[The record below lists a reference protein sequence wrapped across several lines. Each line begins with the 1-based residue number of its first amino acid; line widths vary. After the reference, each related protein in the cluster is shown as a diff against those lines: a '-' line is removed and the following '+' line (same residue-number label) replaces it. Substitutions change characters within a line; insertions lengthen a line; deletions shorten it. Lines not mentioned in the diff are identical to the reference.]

1 MNDETMLID
10 REEYAPPGAD
20 DIFAKLPG
28 RVRDIAT
35 LRGLGYTCMEI
46 GRRFGITP
54 QAVSATLARHH
65 RHVGDFGQRKEML
78 ELSARAANVLTRIGI
93 NTRAEARG
101 RDIFALLRR
110 ERNCG
115 EKTIAEIRCWLESG
129 EKRHPA

>member
-1 MNDETMLID
+1 LLFVVLRMNDEATLID
-10 REEYAPPGAD
+10 REECAPSGAD
-20 DIFAKLPG
+20 DILAKLPG

-54 QAVSATLARHH
+54 QAVSASLARHH
-65 RHVGDFGQRKEML
+65 RHVGDFGQRTEML
-78 ELSARAANVLTRIGI
+78 ELSARAANVLTRLGI

-101 RDIFALLRR
+101 RDILALLRR

-115 EKTIAEIRCWLESG
+115 AKTMDEIRRWLQ
-129 EKRHPA
+129 

>member
-1 MNDETMLID
+1 MNDEATLID
-10 REEYAPPGAD
+10 REECAPSGAD
-20 DIFAKLPG
+20 DILAKLPG

-54 QAVSATLARHH
+54 QAVSASLARHH
-65 RHVGDFGQRKEML
+65 RHVGDFGQRTEML
-78 ELSARAANVLTRIGI
+78 ELSARAANVLTRLGI

-101 RDIFALLRR
+101 RDILALLRR

-115 EKTIAEIRCWLESG
+115 AKTMDEIRRWLQ
-129 EKRHPA
+129 

>member
-1 MNDETMLID
+1 LLFVVLRMNDEATLID
-10 REEYAPPGAD
+10 REECAPSGAD
-20 DIFAKLPG
+20 DILAKLPG

-54 QAVSATLARHH
+54 QAVSASLARHH
-65 RHVGDFGQRKEML
+65 RHVGDFGQRTEML
-78 ELSARAANVLTRIGI
+78 ELSARAANVLTRLGI

-115 EKTIAEIRCWLESG
+115 AKTMDEIRRWLQ
-129 EKRHPA
+129 

>member
-1 MNDETMLID
+1 MNDEATLID
-10 REEYAPPGAD
+10 REECAPSGAD
-20 DIFAKLPG
+20 DILAKLPG

-54 QAVSATLARHH
+54 QAVSASLARHH
-65 RHVGDFGQRKEML
+65 RHVGDFGQRTEML
-78 ELSARAANVLTRIGI
+78 ELSARAANVLTRLGI

-115 EKTIAEIRCWLESG
+115 AKTMDEIRRWLQ
-129 EKRHPA
+129 